1 MTSSRAGN
9 EAIEALRRIVAE
21 MPGAEERQGQIDMVH
36 AVASAVDAGRSV
48 IVQAGTGTGKSLGYL
63 VPAILC
69 GKKTVV
75 ATATKALQDQ
85 LNRNDLPLVASH
97 IGRDVSWA
105 VVKGR
110 ANYVCMQRV
119 DELTA
124 RGAQL
129 DIEEISGR
137 LRGEIDEIAAWA
149 RRSEPSP
156 NRIMRSRHSDFTD
169 FTDLT
174 HRSAIAFLLGA
185 WNVTAR

>member
-63 VPAILC
+63 VPAIPC

-85 LNRNDLPLVASH
+85 L
-97 IGRDVSWA
+97 W
-105 VVKGR
+105 
-110 ANYVCMQRV
+110 
-119 DELTA
+119 
-124 RGAQL
+124 
-129 DIEEISGR
+129 
-137 LRGEIDEIAAWA
+137 LR
-149 RRSEPSP
+149 
-156 NRIMRSRHSDFTD
+156 
-169 FTDLT
+169 
-174 HRSAIAFLLGA
+174 
-185 WNVTAR
+185 